1 VRDSTVLV
9 GAHAD
14 AVMFAPS
21 SGERMKTIKDLGDL
35 RGKRVLVRSDF
46 NVPLDGTTIT
56 DDGRVRA
63 SLPTLRTLLDA
74 GARVIVMAHLGRPK
88 GAPEAKYSLAPVAAR
103 LSELLGQPVALADDL
118 VGPSARATAAAL
130 KDGEIA
136 LLENIRFDPRETSK
150 VDSEREAFA
159 RELAKLGDAYVSD
172 GFGVVHRKQAS
183 VYDIAK
189 ILPSA
194 VGGLVLTEVKALS
207 RATNN
212 PERPYVVVLG
222 GSKVSDKLGVIANLL
237 TKADRLLIGGG
248 MAYTFL
254 AAKGYQ
260 VGTSLLEADQIET
273 VKGYLAQAEKAGVEI
288 VLPTDVVVADTFT
301 ADSPHD
307 VVPADAIPADRMGL
321 DIGPDSGKLFASK
334 IHDAKTIV
342 WNGPMGVFE
351 FPAFAEGTRAV
362 AQAMIDSDGFSIV
375 GGGDSAAAVR
385 KLGFDESRFGHISTG
400 GGASLEF
407 LEGKELPGIAV
418 LDSADGER

>member
-1 VRDSTVLV
+1 
-9 GAHAD
+9 
-14 AVMFAPS
+14 
-21 SGERMKTIKDLGDL
+21 MKTIKDLGDL

-118 VGPSARATAAAL
+118 VGPSAQATAAAL

-260 VGTSLLEADQIET
+260 VGTSLLEANQIET